1 MSKDEL
7 IAAGY
12 NINSKYET
20 LVSLPLL
27 IENMTETVSQYYV
40 RCDEVVQSLIKTIE
54 PKGSNI

>member
-1 MSKDEL
+1 MSIDEL

-27 IENMTETVSQYYV
+27 IKNMTETVSQYYV
-40 RCDEVVQSLIKTIE
+40 RCDEVVQSLIKTTE
-54 PKGSNI
+54 PKGNGI